1 MTRRRRVQKSG
12 LQTHEFPA
20 SFGARRFPK
29 GNEGKR
35 VSSGYNRRRR
45 LATRSSGK
53 QQAERTA
60 VRTAPIV
67 CPEESPL
74 VRPQAHTPVPEWPD
88 APTTA
93 RLVGLPPRGGQY
105 FLSKRKKVPK
115 KAGGTATPEAARPG
129 FALFANIGVSGTA
142 VPGSCI
148 CSGLPVANCLRQL
161 CPLGTRSLSAQA
173 SACGSR
179 TVGRPEFIRGVQFRP
194 LGRNSL
200 TTFRGQT
207 ALRGCPRARGV
218 RCRIAPCR
226 SLCSPPTLPAGRF
239 GLRPRPHWGHASL
252 RDSSLPSPA
261 GKKPYIAHF

>member
-115 KAGGTATPEAARPG
+115 KAGGTATPEAARPASRYSQISAFRALPCPALV
-129 FALFANIGVSGTA
+129 FAQACQSLTA
-142 VPGSCI
+142 YGSCAHWARAP
-148 CSGLPVANCLRQL
+148 SRPKLR
-161 CPLGTRSLSAQA
+161 
-173 SACGSR
+173 
-179 TVGRPEFIRGVQFRP
+179 
-194 LGRNSL
+194 
-200 TTFRGQT
+200 
-207 ALRGCPRARGV
+207 
-218 RCRIAPCR
+218 
-226 SLCSPPTLPAGRF
+226 PAGAERLDAPNLF
-239 GLRPRPHWGHASL
+239 G
-252 RDSSLPSPA
+252 SSNS
-261 GKKPYIAHF
+261 GR

>member
-1 MTRRRRVQKSG
+1 M
-12 LQTHEFPA
+12 
-20 SFGARRFPK
+20 
-29 GNEGKR
+29 
-35 VSSGYNRRRR
+35 
-45 LATRSSGK
+45 
-53 QQAERTA
+53 
-60 VRTAPIV
+60 RTAPIV

-74 VRPQAHTPVPEWPD
+74 VRPQAHTPCPRLEHD

-93 RLVGLPPRGGQY
+93 RMVGLPPRRGST
-105 FLSKRKKVPK
+105 FFRSERKYQK
-115 KAGGTATPEAARPG
+115 KASGTATPEGGPPRC
-129 FALFANIGVSGTA
+129 ALFANIGVPGTA

-173 SACGSR
+173 SVCGSR
-179 TVGRPEFIRGVQFRP
+179 TVGRPEFIRVVQFRP
-194 LGRNSL
+194 KGRNSL

-226 SLCSPPTLPAGRF
+226 SLCSPPTFPAGRF

-252 RDSSLPSPA
+252 RDSSLRSPA
-261 GKKPYIAHF
+261 GKKPLIAHF

>member
-20 SFGARRFPK
+20 SFVARRFPK

-35 VSSGYNRRRR
+35 VSSGYKRRRR

-115 KAGGTATPEAARPG
+115 KAGGTATPEAARPASRYSQISAFRALPCPALV
-129 FALFANIGVSGTA
+129 FAQACQSLTAYGSCAHWARAPSRPKLRPAGALRAVLEHGVSG
-142 VPGSCI
+142 
-148 CSGLPVANCLRQL
+148 VA
-161 CPLGTRSLSAQA
+161 
-173 SACGSR
+173 
-179 TVGRPEFIRGVQFRP
+179 
-194 LGRNSL
+194 
-200 TTFRGQT
+200 
-207 ALRGCPRARGV
+207 
-218 RCRIAPCR
+218 
-226 SLCSPPTLPAGRF
+226 
-239 GLRPRPHWGHASL
+239 
-252 RDSSLPSPA
+252 
-261 GKKPYIAHF
+261 

>member
-74 VRPQAHTPVPEWPD
+74 VRLQAHTPVPERPD

-93 RLVGLPPRGGQY
+93 RLVGLPPRVGQY

-115 KAGGTATPEAARPG
+115 KAGGTATPEAARPASRYSQISAFRALPCPALV
-129 FALFANIGVSGTA
+129 FAQACQSLTA
-142 VPGSCI
+142 YGSCAHWARAP
-148 CSGLPVANCLRQL
+148 SRPKLR
-161 CPLGTRSLSAQA
+161 
-173 SACGSR
+173 
-179 TVGRPEFIRGVQFRP
+179 
-194 LGRNSL
+194 
-200 TTFRGQT
+200 
-207 ALRGCPRARGV
+207 
-218 RCRIAPCR
+218 
-226 SLCSPPTLPAGRF
+226 PAGAERLDAPNLF
-239 GLRPRPHWGHASL
+239 GASNSG
-252 RDSSLPSPA
+252 R
-261 GKKPYIAHF
+261 

>member
-115 KAGGTATPEAARPG
+115 KAGGTATPEAARPASRYSQISAFRALPCPALV
-129 FALFANIGVSGTA
+129 FAQACQSLTA
-142 VPGSCI
+142 YGSCAHWARAPSRPKLRSAVAERLDDPNLFGSSN
-148 CSGLPVANCLRQL
+148 SGP
-161 CPLGTRSLSAQA
+161 
-173 SACGSR
+173 
-179 TVGRPEFIRGVQFRP
+179 
-194 LGRNSL
+194 
-200 TTFRGQT
+200 
-207 ALRGCPRARGV
+207 
-218 RCRIAPCR
+218 
-226 SLCSPPTLPAGRF
+226 
-239 GLRPRPHWGHASL
+239 
-252 RDSSLPSPA
+252 
-261 GKKPYIAHF
+261 